1 MGSTAKGQPS
11 GLATLNSSGKIP
23 ASQLS
28 GELGNFAQGAAVAD
42 VATANADATYGQP
55 EADLINELKT
65 KMNALLASLRAGNII
80 DT

>member
-1 MGSTAKGQPS
+1 MADTAKGQPL
-11 GLATLNSSGKIP
+11 GLATLDADGVVPS
-23 ASQLS
+23 AQLPEGVGDFS
-28 GELGNFAQGAAVAD
+28 QGAAVAD

-65 KMNALLASLRAGNII
+65 KVNALLASLRAADLI

>member
-1 MGSTAKGQPS
+1 MPGAPRAAYYGTKPA
-11 GLATLNSSGKIP
+11 LDAATQ
-23 ASQLS
+23 AV
-28 GELGNFAQGAAVAD
+28 AVAD

-65 KMNALLASLRAGNII
+65 KLNALLDSLRDAGLL